1 MRILIASLLLA
12 MTAGAP
18 AQEHNVRRP
27 QGYVPDAATAVRIAV
42 AVWTPIYGAER
53 IARQRPYTA
62 TLADGRWTVEGSLPR
77 GMLGGTA
84 IAVIAQED
92 GRVLRISHG
101 R

>member
-1 MRILIASLLLA
+1 MRILIPAILLA
-12 MTAGAP
+12 LTSGVF
-18 AQEHNVRRP
+18 AQEHSVRRP

-42 AVWTPIYGAER
+42 AVWTPIYGAAR

-62 TLADGRWTVEGSLPR
+62 SLSGGRWTVEGSLPR